1 MEQKCKKKFKQL
13 KSKKIIM
20 YLYNVYV
27 QKLGKNILRSYTR
40 DSIWTS

>member
-20 YLYNVYV
+20 YLYSTFPN
-27 QKLGKNILRSYTR
+27 NIENRCISH
-40 DSIWTS
+40 